1 MKKLFALVLASLA
14 VCALNA
20 QELFKADLNTEEG
33 FRQWTVVD
41 NNNDEKTW
49 LFSPD
54 NDEGS
59 RVYYQYHSSNIGD
72 DWLISPEI
80 AIPTDSYAVIRYT
93 LKGSSYKEAAE
104 VRVFRSNNHSE
115 QIDVSKFT
123 EVVNT
128 LTDLDDSDHSYADII
143 QVRAGEVIRLAV
155 RATSNPDRWRLY
167 LKSFSFELSNDLCDL
182 VIKDVVSPVSGEN
195 LGQETV
201 RAFIANNGKTPAS
214 EFDAHLI
221 VNGDTIAT
229 EHIGYALNGGDS
241 LDYTFK
247 AKADLSKP
255 RELYNVTVA
264 VTYPGDIQPGNNS
277 FTVQVRH
284 KAPATAPYFTG
295 FEPTEYLDE
304 CKSFNLNEDSGDW
317 EIGVGSGWFS
327 MARNGVGF
335 LGYNYDKTNNANDW
349 FILEPIKVD
358 AGYYA
363 LKFWYSGDDNHP
375 EKFSVHYGNAC
386 DPEAMTNKI
395 VEYAP
400 FARGAYDESINILH
414 FDEPQTIYLGFYAF
428 SDKDENWITIDDL
441 SLEKIEATDID
452 VAAISLINPTDYL
465 PVKAPQD
472 ITFVAKNLGITDQN
486 VTVSLKVD
494 DTTIPPTTVK
504 FTAQEEKNLNFSG
517 ALNGLE
523 PGKHTVEVAL
533 TCDGDINTANDTI
546 RHSFFYVGTPDI
558 IYDFEDG
565 KVPADFTFEVNDE
578 GTLNASAAE
587 EFGENGWGIVSI
599 GEHPYYGTKMFA
611 GSSWIDGVDA
621 INRSCILPKV
631 MVDTDSACFVWNAGS
646 ISAFFYESYQVRVR
660 YIDPVWGNDY
670 SKLAEITL
678 EGSDRHYR
686 GVSLAKFKGQEVQV
700 ELRMTSK
707 PGDALTFDNLQFAGC
722 SLIQPSGIQES
733 LASNALK
740 MVVANNF
747 VTVSAPAN
755 ISVADMSGR
764 IVASG
769 NGASLNISHLSA
781 GIYVVTARTATG
793 TATTKFIK

>member
-1 MKKLFALVLASLA
+1 MKKLFTLVLASLA
-14 VCALNA
+14 VLAMNA
-20 QELFKADLNTEEG
+20 EVLFTADLNTQEG
-33 FRQWTVVD
+33 FNQWAVID

-49 LFSPD
+49 VFSSD
-54 NDEGS
+54 NDENS
-59 RVYYQYHSSNIGD
+59 RVYYSYHSTNSGD

-80 AIPTDSYAVIRYT
+80 VVPGDGYAVIRYT
-93 LKGSSYKEAAE
+93 LKGSYYREAAE
-104 VRVFRSNNHSE
+104 VRIWRNAESG
-115 QIDVSKFT
+115 DVDVTKFT

-128 LTDLDDSDHSYADII
+128 HTDLDDSDHAFAGII
-143 QVRAGEVIRLAV
+143 QAHAGEVIRVAV

-167 LKSFSFELSNDLCDL
+167 LKSFSVEQTDKVVDLTVPQILS
-182 VIKDVVSPVSGEN
+182 PTSGEN

-201 RAFIANNGKTPAS
+201 RVGIKNEGLTPAE
-214 EFDAHLI
+214 EFDALLI

-229 EHIGYALNGGDS
+229 EHIIYGLQPGGT
-241 LDYTFK
+241 LDYTFN

-264 VTYPGDIQPGNNS
+264 VDYPGDIQPGNNAT
-277 FTVQVRH
+277 TVQVRH

-327 MARNGVGF
+327 MARNGVGY
-335 LGYNYDKTNNANDW
+335 LGYNYDKNNNANDW
-349 FILEPIKVD
+349 FILEPIKVE

-375 EKFSVHYGNAC
+375 EKFSVHYGSTAT
-386 DPEAMTNKI
+386 PEAMTNKI

-400 FARGAYDESINILH
+400 FAKGAYQESINILH
-414 FDEPQTIYLGFYAF
+414 FDNPQTIYIGFYAF

-441 SLEKIEATDID
+441 SLEKIEATDVDI
-452 VAAISLINPTDYL
+452 AAISLINPTEYL

-472 ITFVAKNLGITDQN
+472 VTFVAKNMGITAQTA
-486 VTVSLKVD
+486 TVSIKVD
-494 DTTIPPTTVK
+494 DTPIQPVTVK
-504 FTAQEEKNLNFSG
+504 FAAQEEKNLNFSG
-517 ALNGLE
+517 ALNGLK
-523 PGKHTVEVAL
+523 PGAHTVEVAL
-533 TCDGDINTANDTI
+533 TCDGDINHANDTI
-546 RHSFFYVGTPDI
+546 RQSFIFLGAPDI

-587 EFGENGWGIVSI
+587 EFGETGWGIVSI
-599 GEHPYYGTKMFA
+599 VNHPYYGAKMFV
-611 GSSWIDGVDA
+611 GSSWIDGVDE

-631 MVDTDSACFVWNAGS
+631 TVNSDSAYFVWNAGS
-646 ISAFFYESYQVRVR
+646 ISPYFYESYQVRVR
-660 YIDPVWGNDY
+660 YNDPVWGPDY

-678 EGSDRHYR
+678 EGTDRQYR
-686 GVSLAKFKGQEVQV
+686 GVNLGKFNGQEVQV

-707 PGDALTFDNLQFAGC
+707 PGEALTFDNLQFVGC
-722 SLIQPSGIQES
+722 SLIEPSGINEA

-740 MVVANNF
+740 MAVANNF
-747 VTVSAPAN
+747 ITLNANATITVT
-755 ISVADMSGR
+755 DMSGR

-769 NGASLNISHLSA
+769 TGSTLSISHLNA
-781 GIYVVTARTATG
+781 GAYVVTARTATAA
-793 TATTKFIK
+793 TTTKFIK